1 MAMKF
6 KHNGDVTIINILGDV
21 DMEEVV
27 QLRNA
32 ISTMVH
38 EEHYQLV
45 LDLSK
50 VQHINATGLG
60 IMAESLKK
68 LRAVHGDLRLA
79 HLNPYIQQVFNLTDM
94 TRHFRIY
101 ARRQDA
107 IQSYHALTYAAA

>member
-6 KHNGDVTIINILGDV
+6 KQNGDVTVINILGDV

-38 EEHYQLV
+38 EQHYHLV
-45 LDLSK
+45 LDLSR
-50 VQHINATGLG
+50 VQHINSTGLG
-60 IMAESLKK
+60 IMADSLKK
-68 LRAVHGDLRLA
+68 LRAVNGDLRLA

-101 ARRQDA
+101 PRRQDA
-107 IQSYHALTYAAA
+107 IQSYHALNCAAA